1 MILPRQEVGTK
12 TGSVRKSQP
21 GWQQGVPAEEGG
33 VGELVRLWPPWVTD
47 TAVLTA

>member
-1 MILPRQEVGTK
+1 MQN
-12 TGSVRKSQP
+12 SQP
-21 GWQQGVPAEEGG
+21 GWQLDPPAEEGG